1 MRSKKIERKPPDIAK
16 IERLTRQI
24 LELEEV
30 VKLQA
35 QKLAIVWGGLV
46 SATDQLY
53 VETDATTIE
62 ARKLLTR
69 IDRITG
75 FTPLIDVNSDNV
87 HSIHIISTWAKGRE
101 DHLAVEEPKIT
112 EFHNKVKGDDEW

>member
-1 MRSKKIERKPPDIAK
+1 MKRVQRKAPDIAK
-16 IERLTRQI
+16 IEQLSRQL

-35 QKLAIVWGGLV
+35 QKLAIVWNKLV
-46 SATDQLY
+46 ALTDQLY

-75 FTPLIDVNSDNV
+75 FTPLIDVGFDGV
-87 HSIHIISTWAKGRE
+87 HAIHIISTWAAKEGNY
-101 DHLAVEEPKIT
+101 LATEEPKIT
-112 EFHNKVKGDDEW
+112 EFHNKVEAGDEEW